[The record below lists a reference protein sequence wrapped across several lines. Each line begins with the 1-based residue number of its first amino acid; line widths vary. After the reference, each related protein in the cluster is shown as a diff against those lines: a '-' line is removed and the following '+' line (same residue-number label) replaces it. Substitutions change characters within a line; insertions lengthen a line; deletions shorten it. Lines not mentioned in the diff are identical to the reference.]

1 MSFPIEDFE
10 RIPEL
15 DKMWLLEKEE
25 QMFVEWQQWEDEQ
38 DQLPAIITM
47 EMPKF
52 ERDEVEFDSFPF

>member
-1 MSFPIEDFE
+1 MIHEDFE
-10 RIPEL
+10 RIVEL
-15 DKMWLLEKEE
+15 DRMYLIETQMREE
-25 QMFVEWQQWEDEQ
+25 EEHWQWEDEQ